1 MGASR
6 AAAGG
11 SGDDGGLL
19 QRQGGRHAD
28 GLNRVPASGP
38 VRRAAGTAAEGVAS
52 GLSRSFQAA
61 ERSRELLETVLFC

>member
-11 SGDDGGLL
+11 SGDGGGLV
-19 QRQGGRHAD
+19 AD
-28 GLNRVPASGP
+28 GLSSSPPLAQLC
-38 VRRAAGTAAEGVAS
+38 GTAAEGVAS

-61 ERSRELLETVLFC
+61 REVA

>member
-6 AAAGG
+6 EAAGG
-11 SGDDGGLL
+11 SGDGGGLV

-28 GLNRVPASGP
+28 GLSSSPPLAQLC
-38 VRRAAGTAAEGVAS
+38 GTAAEGVAS